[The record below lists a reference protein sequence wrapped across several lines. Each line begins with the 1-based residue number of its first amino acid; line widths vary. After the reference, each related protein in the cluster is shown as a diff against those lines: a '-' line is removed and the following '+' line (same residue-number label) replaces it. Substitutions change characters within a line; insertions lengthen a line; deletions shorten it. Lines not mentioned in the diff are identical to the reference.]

1 MFATNIMSRIMSRRY
16 HVLVSMIYGHDT
28 GVARPGKLGYEMTN
42 NLDLY
47 LHIYQYHVISC
58 DIMVYHVISSV

>member
-1 MFATNIMSRIMSRRY
+1 MD
-16 HVLVSMIYGHDT
+16 MIPEWHD
-28 GVARPGKLGYEMTN
+28 LGYEMTN

-47 LHIYQYHVISC
+47 LYIIISLHIYQYHVISC